1 MKYHRP
7 VLLEKIIEFLDPKPG
22 KLFIDATVGGGSH
35 AFELLRRGGKVLG
48 IDRDPEAI
56 EHIKKSTGNWK
67 LLACRRGRETG
78 NLVIIQ
84 GNFSQ
89 IGEIAKSEGF
99 NQVAGILFDLG
110 VSSHQLDTANRGF
123 SFIHEGPLDM
133 RMDPTIQVKASDLI
147 NNFDKRR
154 LNEIFKTYSQE
165 ELSWPIADAICRA
178 RQVKAIETTTELAG
192 IVKRVYQRHI
202 KRKNRGPK
210 AKFGVKKLHP
220 ATKTFQ
226 ALRIVVNS
234 ELLNLEDSLPQTVDL
249 LEKGGRLV
257 IVSYHSLEDKIVKRF
272 FKRETELK
280 VLTPK
285 PIGPENREIEA
296 NPRARSAKLRAA
308 ERT

>member
-7 VLLEKIIEFLDPKPG
+7 VLLQKTIEFLDPARG
-22 KLFIDATVGGGSH
+22 KLFIDATVGGGGH
-35 AFELLRRGGKVLG
+35 AFELLKRGGKVLG

-56 EHIKKSTGNWK
+56 KHIKKSQK
-67 LLACRRGRETG
+67 LKAKSQK
-78 NLVIIQ
+78 LVLVC

-99 NQVAGILFDLG
+99 SQLSGILFDLG
-110 VSSHQLDTANRGF
+110 VSSHQLEEARRGF

-133 RMDPTIQVKASDLI
+133 RMDPNLNVRAFDLV

-178 RQVKAIETTTELAG
+178 RQVKTIETTTELAK
-192 IVKRVYQRHI
+192 IVEAVYVRHI
-202 KRKNRGPK
+202 KRKNKRI
-210 AKFGVKKLHP
+210 HP
-220 ATKTFQ
+220 ATKTFL

-249 LEKGGRLV
+249 LEIGGRLV
-257 IVSYHSLEDKIVKRF
+257 IVSYHSLEDGIVKRF
-272 FKRETELK
+272 FKQESRLK
-280 VLTPK
+280 ILTPK
-285 PIGPENREIEA
+285 PIGPENSEIEA
-296 NPRARSAKLRAA
+296 NPRARSAKLRVA
-308 ERT
+308 ERI

>member
-7 VLLEKIIEFLDPKPG
+7 VLLQKTIEFLDPARG
-22 KLFIDATVGGGSH
+22 KLFIDATVGGGGH
-35 AFELLRRGGKVLG
+35 AFELLKRGGKVLG

-56 EHIKKSTGNWK
+56 KHIKKSQK
-67 LLACRRGRETG
+67 LKAKSQK
-78 NLVIIQ
+78 LVLVC

-99 NQVAGILFDLG
+99 SQLSGILFDLG
-110 VSSHQLDTANRGF
+110 VSSHQLEEARRGF

-133 RMDPTIQVKASDLI
+133 RMDPNLNVRAFDLV

-178 RQVKAIETTTELAG
+178 RQVKTIETTTELAK
-192 IVKRVYQRHI
+192 IVEAVYVRHI
-202 KRKNRGPK
+202 KRKNKRI
-210 AKFGVKKLHP
+210 HP
-220 ATKTFQ
+220 ATKTFL

-272 FKRETELK
+272 FKREAKLE
-280 VLTPK
+280 VLTQK
-285 PIGPENREIEA
+285 PIGPENSEIEA
-296 NPRARSAKLRAA
+296 NLRARSAKLRVAQ
-308 ERT
+308 RI

>member
-7 VLLEKIIEFLDPKPG
+7 VLLQKTIEFLDPARG
-22 KLFIDATVGGGSH
+22 KLFIDATVGGGGH
-35 AFELLRRGGKVLG
+35 AFELLKRGGKVLG

-56 EHIKKSTGNWK
+56 KHIKKSQK
-67 LLACRRGRETG
+67 LKAKSQK
-78 NLVIIQ
+78 LVLVC

-99 NQVAGILFDLG
+99 SQLSGILFDLG
-110 VSSHQLDTANRGF
+110 VSSHQLEEARRGF

-133 RMDPTIQVKASDLI
+133 RMDPNLNVRAFDLV

-178 RQVKAIETTTELAG
+178 RQVKAIETTTELAE
-192 IVKRVYQRHI
+192 IIERVYQKYI
-202 KRKNRGPK
+202 QRKKRGPK
-210 AKFGVKKLHP
+210 AKLGVIIHP
-220 ATKTFQ
+220 ATKTFL

-249 LEKGGRLV
+249 LEIGGRLV
-257 IVSYHSLEDKIVKRF
+257 IVSYHSLEDGIVKRF
-272 FKRETELK
+272 FKQESRLK
-280 VLTPK
+280 ILTPK
-285 PIGPENREIEA
+285 PIGPENSEIEA
-296 NPRARSAKLRAA
+296 NPRARSAKLRVA
-308 ERT
+308 ERI

>member
-7 VLLEKIIEFLDPKPG
+7 VLLQKTIEFLDPARG
-22 KLFIDATVGGGSH
+22 KLFIDATVGGGGH
-35 AFELLRRGGKVLG
+35 AFELLKRGGKVLG

-56 EHIKKSTGNWK
+56 KHIKKSQK
-67 LLACRRGRETG
+67 LKAKSQK
-78 NLVIIQ
+78 LVLVC

-99 NQVAGILFDLG
+99 SQLSGILFDLG
-110 VSSHQLDTANRGF
+110 VSSHQLEEARRGF

-133 RMDPTIQVKASDLI
+133 RMDPNLNVRAFDLV

-178 RQVKAIETTTELAG
+178 RQVKTIETTTELAK
-192 IVKRVYQRHI
+192 IVEAVYARHI
-202 KRKNRGPK
+202 KRKNKRI
-210 AKFGVKKLHP
+210 HP
-220 ATKTFQ
+220 ATKTFL

-249 LEKGGRLV
+249 LEIGGRLV
-257 IVSYHSLEDKIVKRF
+257 IVSYHSLEDGIVKRF
-272 FKRETELK
+272 FKQESRLK
-280 VLTPK
+280 ILTPK
-285 PIGPENREIEA
+285 PIGPENSEIEA
-296 NPRARSAKLRAA
+296 NPRARSAKLRVA
-308 ERT
+308 ERI

>member
-7 VLLEKIIEFLDPKPG
+7 VLLQKTIEFLDPARG
-22 KLFIDATVGGGSH
+22 KLFIDATVGGGGH
-35 AFELLRRGGKVLG
+35 AFELLKRGGKVLG

-56 EHIKKSTGNWK
+56 KHIKKSQK
-67 LLACRRGRETG
+67 LKAKSQK
-78 NLVIIQ
+78 LVLVC

-99 NQVAGILFDLG
+99 SQLSGILFDLG
-110 VSSHQLDTANRGF
+110 VSSHQLEEARRGF

-133 RMDPTIQVKASDLI
+133 RMDPNLNVRAFDLV

-165 ELSWPIADAICRA
+165 ELSWPIADDICRA
-178 RQVKAIETTTELAG
+178 RQVKPIETTTELAG
-192 IVKRVYQRHI
+192 IVEAVYKRHI
-202 KRKNRGPK
+202 KRKNKRI
-210 AKFGVKKLHP
+210 HP
-220 ATKTFQ
+220 ATKTFL

-272 FKRETELK
+272 FKREAKLE
-280 VLTPK
+280 VLTQK
-285 PIGPENREIEA
+285 PIGPENSEIEA
-296 NPRARSAKLRAA
+296 NLRARSAKLRVAQ
-308 ERT
+308 RI

>member
-7 VLLEKIIEFLDPKPG
+7 VLLQKIIEFLDPAPG
-22 KLFIDATVGGGSH
+22 KLFIDATVGGGGH
-35 AFELLRRGGKVLG
+35 TFELLRRGGKVLG

-56 EHIKKSTGNWK
+56 EHIKKSQKSKVESQK
-67 LLACRRGRETG
+67 LV
-78 NLVIIQ
+78 LVC

-89 IGEIAKSEGF
+89 IGEIAESEGF
-99 NQVAGILFDLG
+99 DKVSGILFDLG
-110 VSSHQLDTANRGF
+110 VSSHQLEEARRGF
-123 SFIHEGPLDM
+123 SFIREGPLYM
-133 RMDPTIQVKASDLI
+133 RMDPSLNIRAFDLI

-165 ELSWPIADAICRA
+165 ELSWPIADDICRA
-178 RQVKAIETTTELAG
+178 RQVKPIETTTELAG
-192 IVKRVYQRHI
+192 IVEAVYKRHI
-202 KRKNRGPK
+202 KRKYRGPQ

-220 ATKTFQ
+220 ATKTYL

-272 FKRETELK
+272 FKREAKLE
-280 VLTPK
+280 VLTQK
-285 PIGPENREIEA
+285 PIGPENSEIEA
-296 NPRARSAKLRAA
+296 NLRARSAKLRVAQ
-308 ERT
+308 RI